1 MAHNPDIIKG
11 WFDLFMRLKTEFNVQ
26 DEDIYNMDKKG
37 FMMGVIAKMRVM
49 VSKYEFGGKYMT
61 QCGNRDWVSLIECVS
76 LDGRVLKPWIIFK
89 AKVKQKAWFEALGD
103 KGSIA
108 TSENGWTDNEL
119 GLEWLQKCFDLES
132 SATQK
137 GEYRMLCVDGHASH
151 ITTTAI
157 EYAIQ
162 NKIILLC
169 LPSHSTHVLQPL
181 DVGIFAPL
189 TTHYKNNIF
198 KISRLGG
205 SYQIDKVDFI
215 EQYLLA
221 RDAAF
226 TAKIIQSAWQKTGLL
241 LFDPEVVLRQ
251 LFPDLK
257 GSEQVSEPIREQI
270 SLQIHPSYLET
281 PLKGVLSYS
290 GSNGIKEVAL
300 TPANALQVQGILR
313 NLQTGV
319 DLTSAIHKVGN
330 ACIHA
335 MTSLS
340 IERTTNQDLLELN
353 KRKDNKKKRAKGNY
367 GGEARVMNQEIIS
380 DRNNRTKILTPKQQ
394 EALEKK
400 KAAAFKREILSIG
413 VDVFTFE
420 TPQQKTP
427 RKTPKKTPKKTV
439 HFVPPFI
446 TPPASF
452 SPLPPPSPSPSPM
465 ARKARSRTRL
475 VVKLSVRVTT
485 EELSKGRWRPAMS
498 KEGEVLGRG
507 QRTRRAP
514 KKPS

>member
-1 MAHNPDIIKG
+1 
-11 WFDLFMRLKTEFNVQ
+11 
-26 DEDIYNMDKKG
+26 
-37 FMMGVIAKMRVM
+37 
-49 VSKYEFGGKYMT
+49 
-61 QCGNRDWVSLIECVS
+61 
-76 LDGRVLKPWIIFK
+76 
-89 AKVKQKAWFEALGD
+89 
-103 KGSIA
+103 
-108 TSENGWTDNEL
+108 
-119 GLEWLQKCFDLES
+119 
-132 SATQK
+132 
-137 GEYRMLCVDGHASH
+137 MLCVDGHASH

-198 KISRLGG
+198 KISRLGS

-226 TAKIIQSAWQKTGLL
+226 ITKIIQLAWQKTGLL

-257 GSEQVSEPIREQI
+257 GSEQVSELIREQI
-270 SLQIHPSYLET
+270 SLQIHPSHLET

-300 TPANALQVQGILR
+300 TPENALQVQGILR
-313 NLQTGV
+313 NLQAGV

-330 ACIHA
+330 TYIYAI
-335 MTSLS
+335 TSLS

-367 GGEARVMNQEIIS
+367 GGKARVMN
-380 DRNNRTKILTPKQQ
+380 
-394 EALEKK
+394 
-400 KAAAFKREILSIG
+400 
-413 VDVFTFE
+413 
-420 TPQQKTP
+420 
-427 RKTPKKTPKKTV
+427 
-439 HFVPPFI
+439 
-446 TPPASF
+446 
-452 SPLPPPSPSPSPM
+452 
-465 ARKARSRTRL
+465 
-475 VVKLSVRVTT
+475 
-485 EELSKGRWRPAMS
+485 
-498 KEGEVLGRG
+498 
-507 QRTRRAP
+507 
-514 KKPS
+514 